1 MKKLI
6 LLFAALSLLSCS
18 DDDSDNRKE
27 DKYYVDEIT
36 ITSDNNATQIL
47 DFSYN
52 DKQQIVNIST
62 PGISITIGYE
72 DNRIKTITG
81 SSYDYSFTYNGD
93 KLTDIKQGD
102 TSNDVVYDSSQNKYT
117 FSGGMEITLDE
128 YGDILN
134 MNGNEFSYDISK
146 KGSIASLTTQNNFL
160 LSVLLN
166 LPGLL
171 SSHAITKMGSID
183 VVNEYN
189 SNGYVSKITLPDGQL
204 YKTAAY
210 TYIKL

>member
-6 LLFAALSLLSCS
+6 LLFSVLSLLSCS
-18 DDDSDNRKE
+18 DDDSNNQKE

-36 ITSDNNATQIL
+36 ITSDNSATQVL

-62 PGISITIGYE
+62 PGISVTIGYE
-72 DNRIKTITG
+72 DNRLKTIVG
-81 SSYDYSFTYNGD
+81 SSYNYSFTYDGD
-93 KLTDIKQGD
+93 KLIGITQDG
-102 TSNDVVYDSSQNKYT
+102 TSSDVVYDSSQNKYT
-117 FSGGMEITLDE
+117 FSGMEVILNE
-128 YGDILN
+128 YNDILK
-134 MNGNEFSYDISK
+134 MNGNEFSYDVSK

-160 LSVLLN
+160 LSILLN

-171 SSHAITKMGSID
+171 SSRAITKMGSVE
-183 VVNEYN
+183 VVNDYN
-189 SNGYVSKITLPDGQL
+189 SNGYVSKITLPDGLL

>member
-18 DDDSDNRKE
+18 DDDSKKE

-36 ITSDNNATQIL
+36 ITSDNNATQVL

-62 PGISITIGYE
+62 PGISVNISYE
-72 DNRIKTITG
+72 DNRVKTITG

-93 KLTDIKQGD
+93 KLATIKQGD
-102 TSNDVVYDSSQNKYT
+102 TSSDVAYDSSQNKYT
-117 FSGGMEITLDE
+117 FSGMEVTLNE
-128 YGDILN
+128 YNDILK
-134 MNGNEFSYDISK
+134 MNGNEYSYDTSK

-171 SSHAITKMGSID
+171 SSHAVTKMGDIN

-189 SNGYVSKITLPDGQL
+189 SNGYVSKINLPDGQL